1 MGWERIEGLWR
12 GWMRVRLIFDLR
24 YIYIWMYYLWVIGNC
39 RRWVSGWRVI
49 KGWRAYYSYIKRIL
63 DVSIQAEPHTL
74 GPTAFL
80 NKHSLKVYN
89 RCLVL

>member
-1 MGWERIEGLWR
+1 VGWERIEGLWR

-49 KGWRAYYSYIKRIL
+49 KVVARIL
-63 DVSIQAEPHTL
+63 
-74 GPTAFL
+74 FL
-80 NKHSLKVYN
+80 
-89 RCLVL
+89 